1 MTSVDSTDSRRVETV
16 WEVRL
21 PAPLDLI
28 EVATDLLWSSGA
40 TAVEERPSSIGAV
53 AVATVTSERSARL
66 MASML
71 QEVADFP
78 DTAIGPVQVI
88 RRDVEMLELWRD
100 HARWRRVTPALA
112 IGPRWIAAPRASQ
125 SIAIEPAGSFGLGDH
140 PTTALVAGEV
150 VRLVRPGFRVVDLG
164 TGSGTLAIIAA
175 IRGAERVVAIDIS
188 PAAVE
193 AAAANAVW
201 AGVDHSVEVVLDGTG
216 IRAREAYAGGA
227 DLVLANILAP
237 EIGALAPHIDAAAS
251 STARVVLSG
260 FPEHRIPAVLAS
272 FPAWREVRRCLLG
285 AWAAVT
291 LRRC

>member
-40 TAVEERPSSIGAV
+40 TAVEERPSSGGAV
-53 AVATVTSERSARL
+53 AVATVTSERSAQL

-71 QEVADFP
+71 EEVVAFP

-175 IRGAERVVAIDIS
+175 IRGAERVLAIDIS

-285 AWAAVT
+285 AWAAIT

>member
-53 AVATVTSERSARL
+53 AVATVTSERSAQL

-112 IGPRWIAAPRASQ
+112 VGPRWIEAPRACR

-216 IRAREAYAGGA
+216 VRAREAYAGGA

-272 FPAWREVRRCLLG
+272 FPAWREVRRSLLG

>member
-1 MTSVDSTDSRRVETV
+1 VTSADSTDSRDVETV

-28 EVATDLLWSSGA
+28 EVASDLLWSAGA
-40 TAVEERPSSIGAV
+40 TAVEERSSSIGAV
-53 AVATVTSERSARL
+53 AVATVTSERSAQS

-71 QEVADFP
+71 QAVAKGTDA
-78 DTAIGPVQVI
+78 AIGPVEVI

-100 HARWRRVTPALA
+100 HARWRRVTPSLA
-112 IGPRWIAAPRASQ
+112 VGPAWIEAPRARR

-140 PTTALVAGEV
+140 PTTVLVAGEV
-150 VRLVRPGFRVVDLG
+150 LRLVRPGFRVVDLG

-175 IRGAERVVAIDIS
+175 VRGAERVVAIDIS
-188 PAAVE
+188 PGAVE
-193 AAAANAVW
+193 AAEANITR
-201 AGVDHSVEVVLDGTG
+201 AGVGHSVEVVLDGTG
-216 IRAREAYAGGA
+216 MRAREAFSGGA

-237 EIGALAPHIDAAAS
+237 EIVALAPRIDAAAS

-260 FPEHRIPAVLAS
+260 FPEHRIPAVLAA

-285 AWAAVT
+285 AWAALT
-291 LRRC
+291 LRRR

>member
-1 MTSVDSTDSRRVETV
+1 VTSADSTDSRRVETV

-53 AVATVTSERSARL
+53 AVATVTSERSAQS

-71 QEVADFP
+71 EEVAEFP

-112 IGPRWIAAPRASQ
+112 IGPRWIEAPRACR

-216 IRAREAYAGGA
+216 VRAREAYAGGA

-251 STARVVLSG
+251 STARLVLSG
-260 FPEHRIPAVLAS
+260 FPEHRIPTVLAA